1 MSLFEKRELHLTL
14 KVTFFH
20 FFFLMPPKSKVNPTQ
35 EILTFLLEKN
45 RPYSSTNLVDEMH
58 GEYSKT
64 VIQKALDSL
73 VESDLITCKLC
84 GKSSK
89 LYFAKQ
95 DDKQVASKEELVEM
109 DQKNEELA
117 KLVQDLQAKRDELRA
132 RRDMLSAKRTIQD
145 LREYRKEIEEKLK
158 TETQRKEELI
168 AASEGITP
176 EDSINAEKNFKQR
189 CEQWYKRKRLCKEI
203 LDTLSEGM
211 DKKPKVLMEEL
222 DLESDEQYHVNL
234 QYKDKQ
240 YTVLD
245 V

>member
-1 MSLFEKRELHLTL
+1 MIVIFPYPLKCSFVLDSRIFKKKIEKEKFFKRIKIEHQKKYYLSLFEKRELHLTL

-117 KLVQDLQAKRDELRA
+117 KLVQA
-132 RRDMLSAKRTIQD
+132 
-145 LREYRKEIEEKLK
+145 
-158 TETQRKEELI
+158 
-168 AASEGITP
+168 
-176 EDSINAEKNFKQR
+176 
-189 CEQWYKRKRLCKEI
+189 
-203 LDTLSEGM
+203 
-211 DKKPKVLMEEL
+211 
-222 DLESDEQYHVNL
+222 
-234 QYKDKQ
+234 
-240 YTVLD
+240 
-245 V
+245 